1 MFNFKSNIYVVGFS
15 EDEYRIMLESIPN
28 FIEIHNEN
36 EFDRKKVENTDYIVL
51 KATAKEINEV
61 VKEMKKHGKTGQNL
75 VIRTNAQE
83 FEKVDE
89 FVLNLWPEELTK
101 KQLRYYFKALID
113 FIKLEKENEDI
124 AEILNTM
131 MNATDDLIW
140 VKDSYG
146 AHKMFNDSFLDA
158 LPSASEGHRKTRQE
172 CTDRGHL
179 FIWELSEEEYA
190 EGEFVCMESE
200 LEVMEKDET
209 LVLDETLL
217 VASGELRNLVTRKA
231 PLHDKAGKIIG
242 TVGIAKD
249 VTQELQYK
257 KRLEKQ
263 AFSDHLTDLYNRHYM
278 YEYLEKKKNVPYVLI
293 YVDLDNF
300 KSINDEYGHIDG
312 DNALVLTADILRE
325 QFKDCII
332 GRLGGDEFCVVCD
345 EMTGELQILINSMPQ
360 KAKEIYSKNPKFRK
374 IGLSIGYAI
383 NDVENP
389 DLEKLVSIVD
399 GRMYEN
405 KEKHRLEQKI
415 K

>member
-15 EDEYRIMLESIPN
+15 EDEYRIMLESIPD

-36 EFDRKKVENTDYIVL
+36 EFDRKRVENTDYIVL
-51 KATAKEINEV
+51 KAAAKEINEV
-61 VKEMKKHGKTGQNL
+61 VKEMKEHGKTGQNL

-101 KQLRYYFKALID
+101 KQLRYYFKGLID

-158 LPSASEGHRKTRQE
+158 LPSASDGHRKTRQE

-231 PLHDKAGKIIG
+231 PLHDKEGKIIG
-242 TVGIAKD
+242 TVGFAKD

-257 KRLEKQ
+257 KMLEKQ
-263 AFSDHLTDLYNRHYM
+263 AFSDHLTDLYNRHYI

-312 DNALVLTADILRE
+312 DNALILTADILRE

-389 DLEKLVSIVD
+389 DLEKLVSIAD
-399 GRMYEN
+399 GGMYEN
-405 KEKHRLEQKI
+405 KKKHGLEQKN
-415 K
+415 